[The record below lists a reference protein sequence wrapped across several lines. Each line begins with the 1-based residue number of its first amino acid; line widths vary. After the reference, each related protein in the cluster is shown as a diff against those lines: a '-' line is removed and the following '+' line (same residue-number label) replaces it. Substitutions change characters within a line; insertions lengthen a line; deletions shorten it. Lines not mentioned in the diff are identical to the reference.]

1 MSWFSAGI
9 GSILDIFGTGYRKRR
24 AKSVSTT
31 KVRVADFSK
40 CPAGRYR
47 TDGAFSGQAFRE
59 DVLEPTLAS
68 TTGVVLVQMDGTIG
82 YGSTFL
88 EEAFGGLVRD
98 GGFST
103 AELYRRLHIEASD
116 SSLHT
121 EIWGYVEAA
130 AVSKIWGSSV
140 WVR

>member
-1 MSWFSAGI
+1 VSWFFAGI
-9 GSILDIFGTGYRKRR
+9 GSILDIFGTGYRKRE
-24 AKSVSTT
+24 AKKPATIT
-31 KVRVADFSK
+31 VRVSDFSK

-59 DVLEPTLAS
+59 DVLGPTLS
-68 TTGVVLVQMDGTIG
+68 KSSGRVVVHMDGTLG

-98 GGFST
+98 GFST
-103 AELYRRLHIEASD
+103 AELYRRLHVESSD

-121 EIWGYVEAA
+121 EIWGYIEAA
-130 AVSKIWGSSV
+130 AVSKIWGSNV
-140 WVR
+140 WTS